1 MQYPPRHKR
10 IHSALQ
16 ASARAL
22 FNPLDPWKLQVRTLD
37 RPNEDAAKE
46 PFLDAPGVLPYFSRQ
61 GLVMIGQDLV
71 GLAITGYAL
80 MKIFNWLHARAMRR
94 AEEMKRQY
102 KENLK
107 RLSEKY
113 DLTGGKG

>member
-1 MQYPPRHKR
+1 MHYSVPQKR
-10 IHSALQ
+10 LSSPLH

-22 FNPLDPWKLQVRTLD
+22 FNPLDPWKLEVRTLD
-37 RPNEDAAKE
+37 RPGEDPQKE
-46 PFLDAPGVLPYFSRQ
+46 PFLDAPGILPYFSRQ
-61 GLVMIGQDLV
+61 GMVIIAQDLV
-71 GLAITGYAL
+71 SLAVTGYVVVKL
-80 MKIFNWLHARAMRR
+80 FNWLHARAVARL
-94 AEEMKRQY
+94 EEAKRQY